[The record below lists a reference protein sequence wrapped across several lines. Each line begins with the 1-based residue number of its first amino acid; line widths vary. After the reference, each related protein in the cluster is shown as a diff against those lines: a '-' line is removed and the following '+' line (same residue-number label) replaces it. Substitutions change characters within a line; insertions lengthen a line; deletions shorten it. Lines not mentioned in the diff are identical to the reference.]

1 MRSATIILAMLLCL
15 SYPAHRAESSWLI
28 DPERFHVSVH
38 GRFSCLE
45 CHSDINEKIQHP
57 DVVDVDNPLDA
68 FFSLEQCAVC
78 HEDVHNEINLKG
90 IHDGKAIEEDGR
102 YNLCIE
108 CHDAHYQEAYS
119 GSAEKGDIDKF
130 PDTALIPSECDGCM
144 ACHGA
149 ILDEYPENVEKIS
162 LLCFYC
168 HSGMQEKVHKKDWIW
183 YPTIDSDAYKS
194 TVHSEIAC
202 TECHKGSLEFK
213 HSDQE
218 LVDCQVCHLPHNE
231 KTAHDTHSDV
241 TCGACH
247 LNDKILV
254 RDRKNNKVMW
264 RNYPGPRSASRI
276 HEMSLTD
283 DDASCGR
290 CHFKG
295 NDLGAPASILPAKGI
310 ICMPCHAATFSIG
323 DVPTVISLLIFLIGI
338 INILF
343 IWLSG
348 DRPARRES
356 VRLRKIIEALL
367 LDVLL
372 QRRLFRVSRIRWLFH
387 AVIFYPVILRF
398 SWGLVALL
406 SSLWFNQWPWVRAM
420 LDKNQPLTAFLFDVT
435 GVMVIIGLTCIM
447 LRTKVIRSTNRIEGM
462 PKRDWPAYG
471 LLGAVI
477 IAGFIL
483 EAMRIS
489 MTGSPKG
496 SEYAFMGYGIS
507 RIINGAHLTD
517 IYGTVWY
524 IHAIFT
530 AAFVSYLPFSRM
542 LHVIIAP
549 ISLAVSACSKE

>member
-15 SYPAHRAESSWLI
+15 SYPAHRVESSWLI
-28 DPERFHVSVH
+28 DPERAHVSVH
-38 GRFSCLE
+38 GRLSCLE
-45 CHSDINEKIQHP
+45 CHSDINEKKRHP
-57 DVVDVDNPLDA
+57 DVADVDKPLSA
-68 FFSLEQCAVC
+68 FFRREQCAAC
-78 HEDVHNEINLKG
+78 HENVLNEINQKG
-90 IHDGKAIEEDGR
+90 IHHGSVIDEKGR
-102 YNLCIE
+102 YDLCIE

-119 GSAEKGDIDKF
+119 GSAEKSDVDKL

-149 ILDEYPENVEKIS
+149 IHDEYPENVEKIS

-168 HSGMQEKVHKKDWIW
+168 HSGMQEKVHKKDLIW

-231 KTAHDTHSDV
+231 KTAHDAHSDV

-247 LNDKILV
+247 LNDITLV

-323 DVPTVISLLIFLIGI
+323 DAPTAISLLIFIIGI

-343 IWLSG
+343 ICLSG
-348 DRPARRES
+348 DRPERTEA

-372 QRRLFRVSRIRWLFH
+372 QRRLFRISRIRWLFH
-387 AVIFYPVILRF
+387 AVILYPVILRL

-420 LDKNQPLTAFLFDVT
+420 LDKNHPLTAFLFDVT
-435 GVMVIIGLTCIM
+435 GVMVIIGLTCII
-447 LRTKVIRSTNRIEGM
+447 LRTKIIRSTNRIEGM

-477 IAGFIL
+477 VVGFIL

-496 SEYAFMGYGIS
+496 SEYAFMGYCIS